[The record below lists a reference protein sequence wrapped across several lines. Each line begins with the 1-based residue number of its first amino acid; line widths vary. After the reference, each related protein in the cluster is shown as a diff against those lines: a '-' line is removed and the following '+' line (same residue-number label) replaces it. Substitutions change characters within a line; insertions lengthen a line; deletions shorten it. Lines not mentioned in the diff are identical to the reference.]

1 MGEIKSTLDLVMEK
15 TRNLT
20 LSSEEKAE
28 QKYDEIHKQVKGF
41 LLKYQDQVIN
51 KHHLK
56 KEMDALRNNHASM
69 ADDILLREL
78 LGTLKLDLDNDAH
91 LNLLHEFCAAN
102 IHELKT
108 IFKEFKE
115 LMLLT
120 GQKRIRL
127 LKEEL
132 AANGFISG
140 SAVLPNLEADKVW
153 LAEVRKTK
161 EKFEKR
167 LKRETERISKTNLT
181 GIMGLK

>member
-56 KEMDALRNNHASM
+56 KEMDALRKNHGSM

-120 GQKRIRL
+120 GQKRILL
-127 LKEEL
+127 LKEDL
-132 AANGFISG
+132 AANDFISG
-140 SAVLPNLEADKVW
+140 SAVLPNLEVDKVW
-153 LAEVRKTK
+153 QADVQKTK
-161 EKFEKR
+161 EIFEKR
-167 LKRETERISKTNLT
+167 LKLETERLSNT
-181 GIMGLK
+181 